1 MTLSYKLKYGLAKT
15 IKDSVISKFQ
25 TTCFLLNIDENT
37 SNAENSILAILVQ
50 FYSEEQN
57 KIVLQRLASKKLDSS
72 LL

>member
-15 IKDSVISKFQ
+15 IKDSVISMLQ